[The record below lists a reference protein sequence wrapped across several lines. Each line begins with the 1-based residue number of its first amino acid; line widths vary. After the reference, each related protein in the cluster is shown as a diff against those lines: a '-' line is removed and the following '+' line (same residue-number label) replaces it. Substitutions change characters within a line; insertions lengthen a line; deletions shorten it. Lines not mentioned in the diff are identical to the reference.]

1 MPKTTICK
9 EYTILGLYFGYAAV
23 TLIFGLTVTLF
34 DVLYILFLHSVVN
47 IMVYSLSLYFNK
59 YSGGSWGTLTISVD
73 VI

>member
-34 DVLYILFLHSVVN
+34 DVLYILFLHSVLILWFILFLYISTN
-47 IMVYSLSLYFNK
+47 ILEVAEELLQLVLM
-59 YSGGSWGTLTISVD
+59 
-73 VI
+73 